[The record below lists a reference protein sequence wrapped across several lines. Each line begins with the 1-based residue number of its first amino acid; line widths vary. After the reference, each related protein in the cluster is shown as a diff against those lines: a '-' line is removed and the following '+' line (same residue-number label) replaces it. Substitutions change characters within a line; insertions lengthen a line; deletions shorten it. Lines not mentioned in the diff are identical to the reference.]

1 MQCDDHCYCCI
12 VFFEVS
18 FVHEFHTRS
27 EHNRGGKWRIYFDAD
42 NADYGEL
49 VAFHCLF
56 KHFSENRQL
65 NGAST
70 WFHKQETW
78 GKVLCQE
85 LVPLLKHENRRTN
98 DSEAVHSEAMPITP
112 KTKLVH
118 QGDKKS
124 YWDGSNTDGDT
135 SQPHDNK
142 DNKKG
147 KAIAGSDAG
156 LNAFGMTTTRSYRDI
171 LIGEGRGSSN

>member
-1 MQCDDHCYCCI
+1 
-12 VFFEVS
+12 
-18 FVHEFHTRS
+18 
-27 EHNRGGKWRIYFDAD
+27 
-42 NADYGEL
+42 
-49 VAFHCLF
+49 
-56 KHFSENRQL
+56 
-65 NGAST
+65 
-70 WFHKQETW
+70 
-78 GKVLCQE
+78 
-85 LVPLLKHENRRTN
+85 
-98 DSEAVHSEAMPITP
+98 MPITP

-135 SQPHDNK
+135 SQPHHDNK

-147 KAIAGSDAG
+147 KAMAGSDAG